1 MAQRLYWW
9 FWEHLRD
16 GWYLPWWQWRSLGL
30 SGTSLWHWCCNND
43 CGHSYIVFKAMTT
56 LLPSIKLILVP
67 QSSPLRCID
76 NSLHHPEFACQTAD
90 GSYKL
95 VGIVNWGG
103 GYCGEVQSHRQH
115 CFLRKQLR
123 SVFSREFAK
132 SNPTTY
138 SFLCLGREAGSVHT
152 RAILWPMD
160 PGDDGRFGR
169 CSSCVRFVLPF
180 VHIITIQLASQ
191 TAKPV
196 FVPFSPWVWN
206 YLYLNWAL
214 ILYRIHFTL
223 HTVIYL
229 CFSSLH
235 CFFPNVF
242 TSYHLAVIE
251 NEAFFIWL
259 SIMNNLHFK

>member
-1 MAQRLYWW
+1 MALWDYNDD
-9 FWEHLRD
+9 FE
-16 GWYLPWWQWRSLGL
+16 SI
-30 SGTSLWHWCCNND
+30 SGMVDTCHGDSGGPLACQVH
-43 CGHSYIVFKAMTT
+43 IVGIGVLIMIADTVILFLVMTT

-67 QSSPLRCID
+67 QSSPLRYID
-76 NSLHHPEFACQTAD
+76 NSLHHPEFAFQTAD

-103 GYCGEVQSHRQH
+103 GYCGEVQSHLQH

-123 SVFSREFAK
+123 SLFSREFAK
-132 SNPTTY
+132 SNPIT
-138 SFLCLGREAGSVHT
+138 SFLCSGREAGSVHT
-152 RAILWPMD
+152 RAILWSMD
-160 PGDDGRFGR
+160 PGDDGRFRR
-169 CSSCVRFVLPF
+169 CSCCLRIVLPC
-180 VHIITIQLASQ
+180 VHIITIQHASQ
-191 TAKPV
+191 TVKPV

-206 YLYLNWAL
+206 HLYLNWAL
-214 ILYRIHFTL
+214 ILYRIHSTL

-235 CFFPNVF
+235 CLFPNVY

-259 SIMNNLHFK
+259 SIMNHLYLK

>member
-1 MAQRLYWW
+1 MRHHDSWQSTSMLGKSYSTSIEELWNCMRITQL
-9 FWEHLRD
+9 D
-16 GWYLPWWQWRSLGL
+16 CCGLP
-30 SGTSLWHWCCNND
+30 
-43 CGHSYIVFKAMTT
+43 I
-56 LLPSIKLILVP
+56 
-67 QSSPLRCID
+67 
-76 NSLHHPEFACQTAD
+76 
-90 GSYKL
+90 
-95 VGIVNWGG
+95 
-103 GYCGEVQSHRQH
+103 
-115 CFLRKQLR
+115 
-123 SVFSREFAK
+123 
-132 SNPTTY
+132 TY
-138 SFLCLGREAGSVHT
+138 SFLCSGREAGSVHT

-169 CSSCVRFVLPF
+169 CSCCVRFVLPF

-206 YLYLNWAL
+206 HLYLNWAL

-259 SIMNNLHFK
+259 SIMNNLYFK